1 MYYNPHLKLLISYNL
16 IKIKLIEMTKLNLK
30 VIDMENSIVEFARKV
45 TKLRNFNPDRII
57 DNQRSLRGPP

>member
-45 TKLRNFNPDRII
+45 TKLRNFNPDPII
-57 DNQRSLRGPP
+57 DNQRRLRGPP